1 MRNEFLPFGRPSF
14 GPEEEAAILRV
25 MRSGWIGMG
34 KETIEFE
41 KELADYLGVPHVVS
55 VNSCTSALFLSL
67 LVEGVEAGDEVIV
80 PSMTWCS
87 TANAA
92 LYLGAQPVICDVDAD
107 TMCATWETIEPH
119 ITAKTRAVI
128 IVHYGGASAE
138 TERIRR
144 MLPKRIA
151 LIEDA
156 AHALGS
162 EHADG
167 SKVGSHGNLTCFSF
181 YANKNL
187 SCGEGGAIS
196 LYDNATA
203 DRLRSLRL
211 HALVS
216 DAWKRFQNKQVFDM
230 GIRDLGYK
238 MNFTDMQACIARVQL
253 RRQDEFHAVREV
265 IVKHYMQHLPE
276 AIPGVT
282 WQSGWD
288 RGRHAGHLFVVKLP
302 IEELSISRNQFLLEM
317 RERNIGAAIH
327 YAPLHLMPLYN
338 RNGYRQAQLPI
349 AEWLEDRILT
359 LPISASMDEA
369 DCADVVAAIAAVN
382 HQYRASR
389 TAAKPAASH
398 AVGERTP

>member
-1 MRNEFLPFGRPSF
+1 MRSEFLPFGRPSF
-14 GPEEEAAILRV
+14 GPDEEEAILRV
-25 MRSGWIGMG
+25 LRSGWIGMG

-41 KELADYLGVPHVVS
+41 KELADYLGVPHAVS

-67 LVEGVEAGDEVIV
+67 LVEGVEANDEVII

-92 LYLGAQPVICDVDAD
+92 LYLGARAVICDVDAD

-119 ITAKTRAVI
+119 ITDKTKAVI
-128 IVHYGGASAE
+128 VVHYGGAAAE
-138 TERIRR
+138 IERIRR
-144 MLPKRIA
+144 MLPKRIG
-151 LIEDA
+151 LVEDA
-156 AHALGS
+156 AHALGAQ
-162 EHADG
+162 HADG
-167 SKVGSHGNLTCFSF
+167 SMVGSHGNLTCYSF

-187 SCGEGGAIS
+187 SCGEGGAIA

-230 GIRDLGYK
+230 GLRDLGYK

-253 RRQDEFHAVREV
+253 RRQEEFHTTRMEL
-265 IVKHYMQHLPE
+265 VKRYMEQLPS
-276 AIPGVT
+276 ILPGIS
-282 WQSGWD
+282 WQSGWNS
-288 RGRHAGHLFVVKLP
+288 GRHVAHLFVVKLP
-302 IEELSISRNQFLLEM
+302 IEELSVSRNQFLLEL
-317 RERNIGAAIH
+317 RERQIGAAVH

-338 RNGYRQAQLPI
+338 RDGQRQAQLPN

-359 LPISASMDEA
+359 LPISASMTLDDCDDVLEA
-369 DCADVVAAIAAVN
+369 FREVTARFRVA
-382 HQYRASR
+382 
-389 TAAKPAASH
+389 PAAAEH
-398 AVGERTP
+398 EGVPAR